1 MKRKKVVIIGGGFG
15 GIHAAKTLRK
25 SVAEI
30 TLIDKTNYHLFQPL
44 LYQVATGALSAS
56 NIAIPIREIL
66 RNQENTSVIMN
77 DVVAIDKQHQEIKL
91 FDGGSINYDYLIVA
105 TGAIT
110 AFFGHDEWQ
119 SHALGLKT
127 LTDAAKVSEHILLS
141 FELAEQ
147 CDSKEE
153 AKKYLRFVLIGG
165 GPTGVEMAGA
175 IAEIALGTMIEN
187 FKKITPKET
196 EIILIEGA
204 DQILPS
210 YPLKLSIKAKEDL
223 EGMGVKVFTNAFAT
237 NITND
242 GIYLRDQFI
251 PTKNVLW
258 TAGNTASPLL
268 KTLNVPLTRD
278 GRAIVE
284 QDLTISGYPNLFVI
298 GDAAAFSDPVNGILP
313 GLAPVAMQQGNY
325 VGKII
330 LRDISQEMRKP
341 FKYHDKGSMATIG
354 TAKAVAK
361 VGNFCFSGVLA
372 WLAWSFIHIAYLISF
387 RNRFLVM
394 AQWIFLYLTNVR
406 NALII
411 PRSIDEIKEADF
423 PSNNL
428 K

>member
-1 MKRKKVVIIGGGFG
+1 MGNKVVIIGGGFG
-15 GIHAAKTLRK
+15 GIHAAKALRK
-25 SVAEI
+25 SEVEI

-66 RNQENTSVIMN
+66 RKQENANVIMN
-77 DVVAIDKQHQEIKL
+77 DVVAIDKVERTVHL
-91 FDGGSINYDYLIVA
+91 FDGGSVSYDFLVVA

-110 AFFGHDEWQ
+110 SYFGHNEWQ
-119 SHALGLKT
+119 NHALGLKT

-147 CDSKEE
+147 CESREE

-175 IAEIALGTMIEN
+175 IAEIALGSMIEN
-187 FKKITPKET
+187 FKKITPQDA

-210 YPLKLSIKAKEDL
+210 YPLKLSIKAKKDL
-223 EGMGVKVFTNAFAT
+223 EKMGVKVFTNAFAT
-237 NITND
+237 NITYE
-242 GIYLRDQFI
+242 GIYLKDQFI

-258 TAGNTASPLL
+258 TAGNIASPVL
-268 KTLNVPLTRD
+268 KTLQVPLTRD

-284 QDLTISGYPNLFVI
+284 NDLTIAGYPELFVI
-298 GDAAAFSDPVNGILP
+298 GDAAAFTDPDSGLLP
-313 GLAPVAMQQGNY
+313 GLAPVAMQQGKY

-330 LRDISQEMRKP
+330 AQNVPQKKRKS
-341 FKYHDKGSMATIG
+341 FHYHDKGSMATIG
-354 TAKAVAK
+354 LAKAVAK

-394 AQWIFLYLTNVR
+394 AQWIFLYLTDVR
-406 NALII
+406 NSLII

-423 PSNNL
+423 PT
-428 K
+428 KK